1 MATRKQVPQ
10 RGSFVI
16 ADGGPAEIHDRRSR
30 ISKGQFMTV
39 DAVVDRP
46 AKLEQQFPMMVDQI
60 KAAGPLGG
68 PAFERES
75 AAILELARRL
85 QAVREQLQATR
96 KRR

>member
-1 MATRKQVPQ
+1 MATRKEVPQ
-10 RGSFVI
+10 RGSFFI
-16 ADGGPAEIHDRRSR
+16 ADGGRAEIHDKRDR
-30 ISKGQFMTV
+30 IRKGQFMTV

-46 AKLEQQFPMMVDQI
+46 ASLEQQFPMMADQI

-75 AAILELARRL
+75 ATILELARRL

-96 KRR
+96 KRK

>member
-1 MATRKQVPQ
+1 MATRKEVPQ

-16 ADGGPAEIHDRRSR
+16 ADGGRAEIHDKRSR
-30 ISKGQFMTV
+30 IQKGQFMTV

-46 AKLEQQFPMMVDQI
+46 ASLEKQFPMMADQI
-60 KAAGPLGG
+60 RSAGPLGG

-85 QAVREQLQATR
+85 RAVREALQAPR
-96 KRR
+96 KRK